1 MEKCCRDNNPQKIV
15 TAPGC
20 SPLSRMVESK
30 TGKRPHLVSPCKAHK
45 FSCDSD
51 CPNFKSFG
59 ICSHIVAVA
68 EVNQM
73 LLDCFKKQK
82 KIPNMSAL
90 AKAGMPT
97 GRGRKGG
104 EPPRKRNKCTPPETR
119 VPFNPTTCSS
129 ANPPISTAYSHAA
142 TIAINPTTCSSA
154 NPHIS
159 TAYSHAATIANVS
172 TRNTAGKVCN
182 VIVTQTSL
190 QNPAFKECPFKLHFI
205 SENISRCA
213 GCKGQYPKPALP
225 PNNLCIEHE
234 EWRQITFPNSP
245 SPSTILVMCITMLI

>member
-1 MEKCCRDNNPQKIV
+1 MLTHCCCCRGQSNASIV
-15 TAPGC
+15 PG
-20 SPLSRMVESK
+20 LFQE
-30 TGKRPHLVSPCKAHK
+30 
-45 FSCDSD
+45 
-51 CPNFKSFG
+51 
-59 ICSHIVAVA
+59 A
-68 EVNQM
+68 E
-73 LLDCFKKQK
+73 

-104 EPPRKRNKCTPPETR
+104 EPPRKRNKSTAPETR

-129 ANPPISTAYSHAA
+129 ANPP
-142 TIAINPTTCSSA
+142 
-154 NPHIS
+154 IS

-190 QNPAFKECPFKLHFI
+190 QNPAFKERPFKLHFI
-205 SENISRCA
+205 SGNILRCA

-225 PNNLCIEHE
+225 PNNLCIQHE
-234 EWRQITFPNSP
+234 EWQQITFPNSP
-245 SPSTILVMCITMLI
+245 SPSMIFGNVYYHTDMSCVRVNWPGFMPAQLEIPPNVRSTMLIEHWTILMQAFGVGVCS